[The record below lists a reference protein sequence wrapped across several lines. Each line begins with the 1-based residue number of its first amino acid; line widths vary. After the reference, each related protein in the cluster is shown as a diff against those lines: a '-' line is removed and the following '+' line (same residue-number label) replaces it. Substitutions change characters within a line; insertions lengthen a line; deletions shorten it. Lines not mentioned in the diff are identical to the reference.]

1 MIKEFFKQIFIRC
14 IIPLVLVSGAFLFAI
29 AIAGFL
35 TQLIK

>member
-1 MIKEFFKQIFIRC
+1 MIKEFFKQFFTKC
-14 IIPLVLVSGAFLFAI
+14 IVPIALVSGAFLFAI